1 MTGSIQ
7 EKGVNADMEEKK
19 NAKYYLTYVP
29 VFIVL
34 VIIFKFIYLD
44 NGLSKIFNILVPI
57 LTGIFLAMILNP
69 LMKAF
74 RKVFRFKLA
83 AIILAYATFISFI
96 VMVVFII
103 TPQIARSITALIR
116 DLPRLIAGIENFFQ
130 NPPDSFDFLATEE
143 IYAYYQSIIPEIVT
157 RTTLLINSV
166 Y

>member
-1 MTGSIQ
+1 
-7 EKGVNADMEEKK
+7 MEEKK
-19 NAKYYLTYVP
+19 NSRYYLTYIP

-34 VIIFKFIYLD
+34 VVIFKFIYQD

-57 LTGIFLAMILNP
+57 LTGIFLAMVLNP

-74 RKVFRFKLA
+74 RKVFRFKLVS
-83 AIILAYATFISFI
+83 IILAYATFISFI
-96 VMVVFII
+96 MLVAFII

-130 NPPDSFDFLATEE
+130 NPPEFFDFLETDE

-157 RTTLLINSV
+157 RTTLYLVLSYVNSII
-166 Y
+166 